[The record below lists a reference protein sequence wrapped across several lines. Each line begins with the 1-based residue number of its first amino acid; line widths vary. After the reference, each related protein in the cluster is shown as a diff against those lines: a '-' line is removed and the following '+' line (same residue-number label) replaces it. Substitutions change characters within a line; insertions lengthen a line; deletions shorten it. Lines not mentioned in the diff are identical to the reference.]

1 MAMARL
7 AELPYGVIDQLQREF
22 GRRFGA
28 RELQKLHENPDAWDV
43 MLAAVRREHQA
54 FQLIHDVFESQDRL
68 GKMLVD
74 QLRECGIDE
83 GRFAWLTDTGVPC
96 FTDDHEVAVALVPS
110 LDTPEQTHSFLV
122 KWLSEV
128 LGVHLQDHVA
138 DSRFRFRYV
147 NKGSFKP
154 WTIRWVR
161 IKLDTHKGKHYG
173 SGFKVKSSFEPHG
186 KGVDIGTLAG
196 LEVLAAMAQHPEVL
210 WARNGEDRP
219 NFCLMPFDLMKRSGH
234 DPDMEALLLMG
245 GDNPRI
251 TSVSVSPV
259 GRWPQGLSFPT
270 LV

>member
-7 AELPYGVIDQLQREF
+7 AELPYGVIDQLLREF

-28 RELQKLHENPDAWDV
+28 KEALRLKENPDAWDI
-43 MLAAVRREHQA
+43 MLAALRREHPA
-54 FQLIHDVFESQDRL
+54 FQLVHGVYEPRDRL

-74 QLRECGIDE
+74 QLNESGIDE
-83 GRFAWLTDTGVPC
+83 GTFAWLTDSGAPC
-96 FTDDHEVAVALVPS
+96 FTDDPEVVVALVP
-110 LDTPEQTHSFLV
+110 LLGTPEQTHGFLV
-122 KWLSEV
+122 NWLSEV
-128 LGVHLQDHVA
+128 LGVRLQDHVA
-138 DSRFRFRYV
+138 DSRFRFKYV

-161 IKLDTHKGKHYG
+161 IKLDAHKGKHYG
-173 SGFKVKSSFEPHG
+173 SDFKVKSSFEPHG

-196 LEVLAAMAQHPEVL
+196 LEVLAAMAQHPEAL
-210 WARNGEDRP
+210 RARNGEDRP
-219 NFCLMPFDLMKRSGH
+219 HFCLMPFDLMETSGH

-259 GRWPQGLSFPT
+259 GRWPQGLSFPS